1 MISARAA
8 AFLFVAFA
16 VAYFLSA
23 LLRAVMA
30 TLAPLFSAEMGLGR
44 GDLGLLA
51 GAYFLG
57 FAALQLPLGAAL
69 DSFGPKRV
77 LICFLVAAVLG
88 CAGFAVAQTF
98 GGLLGARAL
107 IGVGVSAC
115 LLAPLTSYR
124 RHFSPSAQLRA
135 NSYMLMT
142 GSLGMLSSTLPV
154 QWLLPTLGWR
164 GLFWMLAAAIALA
177 IVLIHVVVPSD
188 EPSPPAVRQSH
199 GYRAIFRHPTFLRL
213 LPLGMI
219 NYGGMIAIQALW
231 AGPWLTDVAGRSAE
245 GAAEGLFL
253 INAAMLGTFI
263 AWGIALPRLAVRGW
277 TAQRL
282 IAAGVPVSLLLVAA
296 AVLLGPAAGAPLWAA
311 WCVSSTSLSLA
322 QPAVGQAFPS
332 AQAGRALSAY
342 NLAIF
347 VGVFLVQWGIGL
359 VIDGLMG
366 IGTDRVSAYRMAFAI
381 FGLLCL
387 AAYGWFMIRSDEAAN
402 RP

>member
-1 MISARAA
+1 
-8 AFLFVAFA
+8 
-16 VAYFLSA
+16 
-23 LLRAVMA
+23 
-30 TLAPLFSAEMGLGR
+30 MGLGR

-57 FAALQLPLGAAL
+57 FAALQLPLGTAL
-69 DSFGPKRV
+69 DRFGPKRV

-98 GGLLGARAL
+98 GGLIGARAL

-115 LLAPLTSYR
+115 LMAPLTSYR

-154 QWLLPTLGWR
+154 QWLLPMLGWR
-164 GLFWMLAAAIALA
+164 GLFWMIAAALALA
-177 IVLIHVVVPSD
+177 IVVIHLVVPSD
-188 EPSPPAVRQSH
+188 QPNPPAARQSH
-199 GYRAIFRHPTFLRL
+199 GYRAIFSHPTFLRL
-213 LPLGMI
+213 LPLGII

-231 AGPWLTDVAGRSAE
+231 AGPWLTDVTGRSAE

-263 AWGIALPRLAVRGW
+263 AWGIALPRLTVRGW

-282 IAAGVPVSLLLVAA
+282 IAAGVPVSLLLVVA

-322 QPAVGQAFPS
+322 QPAVGQAFAS

-347 VGVFLVQWGIGL
+347 IGVFLVQWGIGL
-359 VIDGLMG
+359 VIDALMG
-366 IGTDRVSAYRMAFAI
+366 MGTDRVSAYRMAFAL

-387 AAYGWFMIRSDEAAN
+387 AAYGWFMMHSDDAVN

>member
-8 AFLFVAFA
+8 AFLFIAFA
-16 VAYFLSA
+16 VAYFFSA
-23 LLRAVMA
+23 LLRAVTA
-30 TLAPLFSAEMGLGR
+30 TLAPSFSAEMGLGR

-57 FAALQLPLGAAL
+57 FAAPQLPLGTAL
-69 DSFGPKRV
+69 DRYGPKRV
-77 LICFLVAAVLG
+77 LIGFLMAAVLG
-88 CAGFAVAQTF
+88 CAGFAIAQTF
-98 GGLLGARAL
+98 GGLIGARAL

-115 LLAPLTSYR
+115 LMAPLTSYR
-124 RHFSPSAQLRA
+124 RHFSPSAQWRA
-135 NSYMLMT
+135 NSWMLMT

-154 QWLLPTLGWR
+154 QWLLPAIGWR
-164 GLFWMLAAAIALA
+164 GLFWVIAGALALA
-177 IVLIHVVVPSD
+177 IVLIHVAVPAD
-188 EPSPPAVRQSH
+188 LPRPATARDSQ

-213 LPLGMI
+213 LPLGFV

-231 AGPWLTDVAGRSAE
+231 AGPWLTDVTGRTAE

-253 INAAMLGTFI
+253 INLSMLGTFI
-263 AWGIALPRLAVRGW
+263 VWGFAMPRLAPRGW
-277 TAQRL
+277 TVQRL
-282 IAAGVPVSLLLVAA
+282 IAFGVPVSLLLLAA
-296 AVLLGPAAGAPLWAA
+296 AVLLGPSAGASLWAA

-347 VGVFLVQWGIGL
+347 IGVFFVQWGIGL
-359 VIDGLMG
+359 VIDALMA
-366 IGTDRVSAYRMAFAI
+366 IGTDRVSAYRMAFAL
-381 FGLLCL
+381 FGVLCL
-387 AAYGWFMIRSDEAAN
+387 LAYGWFMIRSDAPAN